1 MNYENDLE
9 VEALLAAH
17 LNALLA
23 GERNDSY
30 LKGATGEEL
39 ALLHLANR
47 LNRSLMPV
55 EPNMEFVAALKAQFV
70 GVEQKTLVLRWKAI
84 PARYR
89 LAARLGG
96 GALTAGLALFA
107 GRRALGRITEQ
118 RSHPET
124 TTSVTAETTPSNLL
138 S

>member
-23 GERNDSY
+23 SERTDSY

-39 ALLHLANR
+39 ELLHLANR
-47 LNRSLMPV
+47 LNRSLMSV

-70 GVEQKTLVLRWKAI
+70 GTDQKTLVLRWKAI

-107 GRRALGRITEQ
+107 GRRALGRITGQ
-118 RSHPET
+118 RSRPEPAAA
-124 TTSVTAETTPSNLL
+124 VVETTPSNLL